1 MRDSHAAA
9 AAAAADATGGR
20 GGSEVE
26 TDEDTVVVQAILNT
40 SRMQNDILR
49 RLDAVEV
56 RWIFFYSLWQV
67 FLNNKSYNMFYLI
80 WGNLISVFGNF
91 ITNSLTW
98 LVLRFF
104 KFYYECYFNRFFGE
118 LDGDF

>member
-56 RWIFFYSLWQV
+56 RWIFFIAYD
-67 FLNNKSYNMFYLI
+67 
-80 WGNLISVFGNF
+80 
-91 ITNSLTW
+91 
-98 LVLRFF
+98 R
-104 KFYYECYFNRFFGE
+104 YF
-118 LDGDF
+118 